1 MTSMPYQD
9 LPEKGLIALIA
20 LIGASGAGKSTPART
35 RPAAC

>member
-9 LPEKGLIALIA
+9 LPEKGLIA